1 MKEQIEDFVPY
12 GKDVPRHGGVPRS
25 QGSDDAVIVT
35 GPFAYQMRRADGVK
49 ILFSLLSSPSAVV
62 NLVNGGSSSVQG
74 MSNGEAA
81 RALVSLFSLHPVR
94 TYSRNRSTTAA
105 TATAAAATTPS
116 ATVTF
121 AATAATNSASVSA
134 EEKQGKD
141 GGNSGSL
148 LRLFVTYS

>member
-25 QGSDDAVIVT
+25 QGSDDAVT

-94 TYSRNRSTTAA
+94 TYSRNRSTTATAA
-105 TATAAAATTPS
+105 TATAAATTPS

>member
-1 MKEQIEDFVPY
+1 M
-12 GKDVPRHGGVPRS
+12 
-25 QGSDDAVIVT
+25 QGSDDAVT

-105 TATAAAATTPS
+105 TATAAATTSS

>member
-1 MKEQIEDFVPY
+1 MKEQIDLFPGFRTGNTYHATE
-12 GKDVPRHGGVPRS
+12 GS
-25 QGSDDAVIVT
+25 QGSDDAVT